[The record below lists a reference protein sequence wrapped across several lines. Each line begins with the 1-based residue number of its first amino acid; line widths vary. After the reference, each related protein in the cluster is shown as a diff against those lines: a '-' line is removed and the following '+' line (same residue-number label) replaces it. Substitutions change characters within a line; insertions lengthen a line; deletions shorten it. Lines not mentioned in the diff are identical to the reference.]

1 MRHALSIAAVALCAG
16 IGLVAC
22 GGSDEP
28 DDPVADAAR
37 VQVEE
42 ICTTWGLTFAD
53 RGAFPV
59 EDFDPENPDPAD
71 LPAVGEY
78 FKAGLDTQPEAIASL
93 EEIDATGE
101 QRVQLDALIA
111 AWKREYASARAQS
124 DAAIAAD
131 VDAFV
136 ATLDEAQTANDAVGE
151 AANDLGVLDCG
162 LN

>member
-1 MRHALSIAAVALCAG
+1 MRHVLGIAVVALCAG

-22 GGSDEP
+22 GGSDES
-28 DDPVADAAR
+28 DDPAAEAA
-37 VQVEE
+37 QAQIEE

-78 FKAGLDTQPEAIASL
+78 FKSGLDAQPKAIASL
-93 EEIDATGE
+93 EDIDATGM
-101 QRVQLDALIA
+101 QRLQLDTLIA
-111 AWKREYASARAQS
+111 AWKREYTSARAQS
-124 DAAIAAD
+124 DAAIAGD

-136 ATLDEAQTANDAVGE
+136 ATLDEAQAANEAVGQ
-151 AANDLGVLDCG
+151 AASDLGVSDCG
-162 LN
+162 LS